1 MTNSVSEN
9 PKEYE
14 NPQLL
19 ITPEELAMRLKTS
32 IHKESV
38 LKSTNDLVVL
48 DLRPAELYAVGHI
61 PCAVHLDLFGL
72 SLIDTDTAPL
82 EAFCWMI
89 AHLLESR
96 GVKQDRTVVVYDD
109 KSGIRAARAFWFL
122 EFLGHSDSRLLD
134 GGIASWKR
142 KGFLTTT
149 ETSAP
154 VRGLFHLE
162 RRVESLATWRDVKVR
177 LGKPDAVVLDTR
189 SIEEHNG
196 DVRRAKRAGS
206 IPGSIHLEWTKNL
219 DEAGEFKAASEL
231 LALYER
237 LGIDKGK
244 EVISFCQGGYRAA
257 HSYLALRLIGYP
269 KVRNYIGS
277 WKEWGDREDLPI
289 NVSTKTAG
297 QNR

>member
-1 MTNSVSEN
+1 MNEN

-19 ITPEELAMRLKTS
+19 ITPDELAMRLNASNQNNS
-32 IHKESV
+32 ILE
-38 LKSTNDLVVL
+38 STNDLVVI
-48 DLRPAELYAVGHI
+48 DLRPAELYAGGHI

-96 GVKQDRTVVVYDD
+96 GVRQDRTVVVYDD

-122 EFLGHSDSRLLD
+122 EFFGHLDSRLLD

-154 VRGLFHLE
+154 MKSHFHSK
-162 RRVESLATWRDVKVR
+162 RRTESLATWRDVKVK
-177 LGKPDAVVLDTR
+177 LGKPDTVVLDTR
-189 SIEEHNG
+189 SIEEHKGN
-196 DVRRAKRAGS
+196 VRRANRAGS
-206 IPGSIHLEWTKNL
+206 IPGAIHLEWTKNL
-219 DEAGEFKAASEL
+219 NEAGEFKEASEL
-231 LALYER
+231 LALYEH
-237 LGIDKGK
+237 LGIDRGK

-289 NVSTKTAG
+289 DVSTKTAATK
-297 QNR
+297 